1 MKKSKL
7 LALGLIALVLAGG
20 LALASCGPKC
30 SNKGDCSAS
39 FTAGQNVMGVQTP
52 GTLDS
57 SSSGCDNSDCKVVKE
72 LKNQANIT
80 NGKAVKYS
88 CDC

>member
-7 LALGLIALVLAGG
+7 FVLGLIALVLAGG

-30 SNKGDCSAS
+30 SNKGDCTLS
-39 FTAGQNVMGVQTP
+39 FAAAPMYTPNV
-52 GTLDS
+52 
-57 SSSGCDNSDCKVVKE
+57 SGCDSKDCAVVKGA
-72 LKNQANIT
+72 LNTTQNMQDLM
-80 NGKAVKYS
+80 NGKTPKYS